1 MTMHL
6 ERGLTTLNTKRRK
19 PKKMTTK
26 RLTEITNAWRSHNKY
41 MKKIKAP
48 NCIMTFEQYV
58 KYSQG
63 KWKPRQQPKI
73 VNDPFGRDIS
83 YSRPGPNIP
92 MSNTIPT
99 NGGAKKEQMQYS
111 GKRKLIGI
119 GLMHKSNL
127 VPIWDKEG
135 AEEISKMRRN

>member
-6 ERGLTTLNTKRRK
+6 ERGLTMLSTKKRKSKKYSKKDLAKLDKMRKDNNKFFKSIGLSDHVMNKEQWMKYVSGKRR
-19 PKKMTTK
+19 PKLKTK
-26 RLTEITNAWRSHNKY
+26 IYE
-41 MKKIKAP
+41 
-48 NCIMTFEQYV
+48 
-58 KYSQG
+58 
-63 KWKPRQQPKI
+63 
-73 VNDPFGRDIS
+73 DPFGRDKT
-83 YSRPGPNIP
+83 YSRKGPDVP
-92 MSNTIPT
+92 MSNKVPV
-99 NGGAKKEQMQYS
+99 NGGVKKEQMQYS